1 MAEFTE
7 EQKKQ
12 WSRFNGLI
20 DQARQLLNEAE
31 TGILCLER
39 LKVLADQG
47 LDILHQV
54 ENLEI
59 AMMDMKLMEILFQ
72 IFQLNIRTIHPER
85 LRFSRQEF
93 ARRILR
99 YVNVAIDVE
108 PSQQKDISVKLK
120 RKLAEM
126 CHSQL
131 CYQAPNFDIAIGAFE
146 VTEPAKKVPKQREKR
161 VKDKIEP
168 LMQPETLKR
177 TLGRTLESTV
187 LDIAKILEQTYISN
201 GHKPVN
207 FIEFTFHPEEFALTV
222 ENIFH
227 CSFLVNNNKANIFV
241 DEEKNMPMIVPIE
254 VDSQGDGA
262 ELTREGKAAMIIQV
276 TVPEWEEAVR
286 LFKITTPM
294 IQLKTSDED
303 VPVVSKKSKKR

>member
-1 MAEFTE
+1 MTDGFERCGFDSDFGSCRRFRIRLIMAEFTE
-7 EQKKQ
+7 EQKIQ
-12 WSRFNGLI
+12 WSRFNALI
-20 DQARQLLNEAE
+20 DQAKQLLNEAE
-31 TGILCLER
+31 TGVLCLER
-39 LKVLADQG
+39 LKTLADQG
-47 LDILHQV
+47 LDILHKV

-99 YVNVAIDVE
+99 YVDVPIDVD

-120 RKLAEM
+120 RKLADM
-126 CHSQL
+126 CHAQL
-131 CYQAPNFDIAIGAFE
+131 CYQAPNFDISIGAFE

-161 VKDKIEP
+161 
-168 LMQPETLKR
+168 LKR
-177 TLGRTLESTV
+177 TLGRTLEGTV
-187 LDIAKILEQTYISN
+187 IEIANILEKAYISN

-207 FIEFTFHPEEFALTV
+207 FIEFAFHPKEFSLTV

-254 VDSQGDGA
+254 VDSHGEGA
-262 ELTREGKAAMIIQV
+262 ELTREGKAAMIIQL
-276 TVPEWEEAVR
+276 TVPEWAY
-286 LFKITTPM
+286 
-294 IQLKTSDED
+294 LKN
-303 VPVVSKKSKKR
+303 